1 MSRKKCIIYALICVI
16 LIFFTNFIQ
25 ENYFT
30 KRNIN
35 VRISEIEKTCTQFNT
50 VCDTPLILEIKSPV
64 KNNNSYITVD
74 IKENA
79 VIFNI
84 FQIILLSVLTGIFL
98 IMVFINKKDKKEDTK
113 ISFWLLFIFGF
124 LSIYQILYLYTNNIV
139 NIAIGGSFVII
150 LSLALYFTLFS
161 LIKFITKHNSDS
173 ILLTIFIMTVL
184 YNIKLFLSTY
194 TQYNIVEI
202 ISIVLLFTIF
212 ITLIN
217 TKKIILFLKPFTIA
231 LITLC
236 ILNAVFKAAG
246 TFNFTYNH
254 LNGKEEFKLNKK
266 ADRDIYIILL
276 DMYAGNDTL
285 QHLGFD
291 NTKFLNT
298 LEENGFLI
306 FNNIDSNY
314 NKTLASIPSVLNFN
328 YLDKLPFNNASDAI
342 SESAMFRIAKQLDY
356 NIYYLNSWPL
366 ELSISNK
373 LIGHVY
379 NSDFYIGQASLSL
392 FFANTI
398 FEPLINI
405 FNNTNPIENTI
416 NYMDIVINNN
426 QTPKLVFAHFLM
438 PHPPYLYDENGV
450 TMKTNNRLDICI
462 SRGECLNNNVNYLKF
477 LQYANN
483 TTLTLINKLLAANTK
498 KPIIL
503 IFGDHGIRTKYY
515 TVDEKSHFQELTGD
529 KWFLKAHFNTF
540 LAYYNPDI
548 NKEYY
553 KNTNSLVNFY
563 RKFANEVFGTD
574 FQQLPDKKYY
584 IYYDQSPIL
593 FNKIKGEY
601 LK

>member
-50 VCDTPLILEIKSPV
+50 ACDTPLILDIKSPV

-124 LSIYQILYLYTNNIV
+124 LSIYQILYLYTNNIA

-173 ILLTIFIMTVL
+173 ILLTIFIMTIL

-231 LITLC
+231 IIILC
-236 ILNAVFKAAG
+236 ILNAVFKVVA
-246 TFNFTYNH
+246 TSNFAYNH
-254 LNGKEEFKLNKK
+254 LNGKEKFKLNKK

-285 QHLGFD
+285 QYLGFD

-328 YLDKLPFNNASDAI
+328 YLDKLPFNNSSDAI

-426 QTPKLVFAHFLM
+426 KTPKLVFAHFLM

-462 SRGECLNNNVNYLKF
+462 SRGEYLNNNVNYLKF

-574 FQQLPDKKYY
+574 FQQLPDKKFY

-593 FNKIKGEY
+593 FNNIKGEY
-601 LK
+601 VK

>member
-50 VCDTPLILEIKSPV
+50 ACDTPLILDIKSPV

-124 LSIYQILYLYTNNIV
+124 LSIYQILYLYTNNIA

-173 ILLTIFIMTVL
+173 ILLTIFIMTIL

-231 LITLC
+231 IIILC
-236 ILNAVFKAAG
+236 ILNAVFKVVA
-246 TFNFTYNH
+246 TSNFAYNH
-254 LNGKEEFKLNKK
+254 LNGKEKFKLNKK

-328 YLDKLPFNNASDAI
+328 YLDKLPFNNSSDAI

-574 FQQLPDKKYY
+574 FQQLPDKKFY

-593 FNKIKGEY
+593 FNNIKGEY
-601 LK
+601 VK